1 MMTKREKIDH
11 VSKVCEL
18 IDRYNQQRKIAY
30 DSVGFNC
37 ESNLGCVV
45 SEIVDMVIESISIAI
60 GDKHGYLTW
69 FVYEN
74 YIGRGDN
81 RVFIE
86 SDPFECK
93 TVHNL
98 IDIIEALSDQ

>member
-1 MMTKREKIDH
+1 MMTKREKIDN

-18 IDRYNQQRKIAY
+18 IERYNQQRKIAY

-45 SEIVDMVIESISIAI
+45 SEIVDMVIESTSIAI
-60 GDKHGYLTW
+60 GDKYDYLTW

-74 YIGRGDN
+74 DLGRGN
-81 RVFIE
+81 NQVFIE
-86 SDPFECK
+86 SVPFECK

-98 IDIIEALSDQ
+98 IDIIEALSDK